1 MCKKITSSNNDF
13 SAVELN
19 DRERGERGAALVTVL
34 LVTTLL
40 LGFCGALL
48 MTTSGTAAHAFN
60 STAEMQ
66 AYYAAE
72 TGLQATLDVLRGN
85 VAPVDPLLAA
95 SNTKISFLN
104 AITPDKSNR
113 LGDPSTTA
121 KIARLSGWLVYD
133 GTYDRVAITSDYTPS
148 NGVAYSV
155 RIKTADNIP
164 LNAIDKEPK
173 KVWVEVTGY
182 GPRNAVKK
190 MEMVVVKT
198 FTGSFTAPSAI
209 TLIGS
214 PTTAASVTLGNSNA
228 EVYNG
233 TDQAKPTSAFPAI
246 GVTTSN
252 DLTAVRNAITS
263 SGANVSP
270 TPQVL
275 SSSSIPYYAQSADDA
290 RRVLVE
296 LKSIAETLNPSRSY
310 TTAAPPT
317 DIGTPEQP
325 RLTFVE
331 GNMSL
336 SQSYGTGAGILVVTG
351 TLVLDGNYSFQG
363 LILVMGEGKVVRSG
377 AGNGELSGAMLVAS
391 FDQSAY
397 GTPFLAPTFTTSGG
411 GNSTV
416 NYNSEYATR
425 AIGMTVRRPLGIVER

>member
-48 MTTSGTAAHAFN
+48 LTTSGTAAHAFN

-85 VAPVDPLLAA
+85 VAPWDPTLA
-95 SNTKISFLN
+95 SLNTKISFQN
-104 AITPDKSNR
+104 AITPDKSNY

-133 GTYDRVAITSDYTPS
+133 GTYNDRVAITSGYTPS

-155 RIKTADNIP
+155 RIKTADNV
-164 LNAIDKEPK
+164 LAGLEPK

-214 PTTAASVTLGNSNA
+214 PTTAASITLGNSNA

-263 SGANVSP
+263 TGANVSP

-275 SSSSIPYYAQSADDA
+275 SSSSIPYYAQSADNA

-310 TTAAPPT
+310 TTATPPT

-377 AGNGELSGAMLVAS
+377 AGNGTLSGAMLVAS

-397 GTPFLAPTFTTSGG
+397 GTPFLAPTFNTSGG